1 MRADVHGL
9 GVEQKAQQ
17 GLRAARVLDR
27 LLGEEDVV
35 GGVVVKAPVGELAG
49 VVRRGR
55 DFEEEDDAIDRAYE
69 ISNQAFWGGLR
80 T

>member
-1 MRADVHGL
+1 VRADVHGL
-9 GVEQKAQQ
+9 GVEKQAQQ

-35 GGVVVKAPVGELAG
+35 GGVVVKGPVGELAG

-55 DFEEEDDAIDRAYE
+55 DFEEEDDAVDRAGE
-69 ISNQAFWGGLR
+69 ISNRGVWGGQR